1 MTDPSKNLRDEFLRE
16 IRRRM
21 REIRGLV
28 REQVGYETDVF
39 GLSQDGEQPAPD
51 QTDRD
56 DDDPDVFR
64 FQTRDE
70 NIDAFLRWF
79 RDKLRRGLLEPKAV
93 REVENGEHWTGELLR
108 LTYAQAWQQARNRLR
123 QEGVA
128 VGALPGSDS
137 DDDDLITALGSMP
150 VPRQTLREVYLRT
163 YENLQSIESDMTEVV
178 RSTLLEGLRD
188 GINPKE
194 MARNL
199 TDEIESLQKT
209 RAEML
214 ARTEVV
220 NAYTSSSIDR
230 YREAG
235 VSAVTQVER
244 ADASDS
250 RVCPICERLDGR
262 ITPMS
267 EIETATFTFEPG
279 EDDQPSLAGEYA
291 VAPPSHP
298 GCRCA
303 LYPVIG

>member
-1 MTDPSKNLRDEFLRE
+1 
-16 IRRRM
+16 
-21 REIRGLV
+21 
-28 REQVGYETDVF
+28 
-39 GLSQDGEQPAPD
+39 
-51 QTDRD
+51 
-56 DDDPDVFR
+56 
-64 FQTRDE
+64 
-70 NIDAFLRWF
+70 
-79 RDKLRRGLLEPKAV
+79 
-93 REVENGEHWTGELLR
+93 
-108 LTYAQAWQQARNRLR
+108 
-123 QEGVA
+123 
-128 VGALPGSDS
+128 
-137 DDDDLITALGSMP
+137 MP

-178 RSTLLEGLRD
+178 RETLLEGLRD

-220 NAYTSSSIDR
+220 QAYTSSSIDR

-250 RVCPICERLDGR
+250 RVCPICKALDGR

-267 EIETATFTFEPG
+267 EIETATFSFEPG
-279 EDDQPSLAGEYA
+279 EDDPPSLAGEYA
-291 VAPPSHP
+291 IAPPSHV

-303 LYPVIG
+303 LKPVIA

>member
-1 MTDPSKNLRDEFLRE
+1 MRD
-16 IRRRM
+16 
-21 REIRGLV
+21 IRGLV

-39 GLSQDGEQPAPD
+39 GLAEDGEQSDPD

-56 DDDPDVFR
+56 NDDPEVFR
-64 FQTRDE
+64 FQTRQQ
-70 NIDAFLRWF
+70 NINAFLNWF
-79 RDKLRRGLLEPKAV
+79 TDKLRRGLLEPKAV
-93 REVENGEHWTGELLR
+93 REVKNGEHWTGELLR

-128 VGALPGSDS
+128 VGSLPGSDR
-137 DDDDLITALGSMP
+137 DDGDLITALGSMP

-199 TDEIESLQKT
+199 TDEIESLQKI

-220 NAYTSSSIDR
+220 QAYTASSIDR

-244 ADASDS
+244 SDASDS
-250 RVCPICERLDGR
+250 RVCPICEALDGR
-262 ITPMS
+262 VTPMS

-279 EDDQPSLAGEYA
+279 ENDADSLAGEYA

-298 GCRCA
+298 ACRCT
-303 LYPVIG
+303 LLPVIG